1 MKKIRYVIAMILAL
15 SMVLVLC
22 ACGGSAAD
30 EKTTGAQEVTTAA
43 PEAEQTTEEATE
55 ANDYYRVMVV
65 DESGT
70 PIVGALVQMCLD
82 SCFPAATNENGVA
95 QFALEEADYKVT
107 FLSLPEGYTYSGEE
121 TEFHFENG
129 SKEMTITLKKAE

>member
-1 MKKIRYVIAMILAL
+1 MKKIRCVFAMILAL
-15 SMVLVLC
+15 SMFALC
-22 ACGGSAAD
+22 ACGGSGT
-30 EKTTGAQEVTTAA
+30 ENKTTEAQETTVAT
-43 PEAEQTTEEATE
+43 EAEQTTEAATE
-55 ANDYYRVMVV
+55 ADYYKVKVV

-107 FLSLPEGYTYSGEE
+107 FLSLPEGYAYSGEE
-121 TEFHFENG
+121 TEFHFESG
-129 SKEMTITLKKAE
+129 SKEMTIILKKAQ